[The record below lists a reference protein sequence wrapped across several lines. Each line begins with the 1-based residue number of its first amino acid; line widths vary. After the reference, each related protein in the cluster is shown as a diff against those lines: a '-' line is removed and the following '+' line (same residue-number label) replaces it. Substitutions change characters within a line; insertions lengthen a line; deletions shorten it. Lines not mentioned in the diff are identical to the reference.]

1 MGLLRQVAQLAHVAQ
16 HRHPAVAFGLG
27 QHLQRRGDGLE
38 VGVVAVV
45 QDDAPFGQP
54 HHPHPGT
61 GGLIGCRPPD
71 DLVVAQA
78 QLLGHRHSDGRGIG
92 HIDARRGNGQMVNV
106 LRRLHRAGDSLH
118 TVVGHLGDAGLAVLR
133 LAAADSAEW
142 DVHGVQQ
149 GIVSVEDS
157 QSALLQMRENLAFR
171 LQDALTAAQKFDM
184 SVADVGD
191 DRHIRTHHSAQILD
205 LPKMV
210 HAGLDDRRLVLGAQ
224 AQQGQGRTDVV
235 VEILRGL

>member
-1 MGLLRQVAQLAHVAQ
+1 M
-16 HRHPAVAFGLG
+16 
-27 QHLQRRGDGLE
+27 
-38 VGVVAVV
+38 
-45 QDDAPFGQP
+45 
-54 HHPHPGT
+54 
-61 GGLIGCRPPD
+61 
-71 DLVVAQA
+71 
-78 QLLGHRHSDGRGIG
+78 
-92 HIDARRGNGQMVNV
+92 
-106 LRRLHRAGDSLH
+106 
-118 TVVGHLGDAGLAVLR
+118 VGHLGDAGLAVLR